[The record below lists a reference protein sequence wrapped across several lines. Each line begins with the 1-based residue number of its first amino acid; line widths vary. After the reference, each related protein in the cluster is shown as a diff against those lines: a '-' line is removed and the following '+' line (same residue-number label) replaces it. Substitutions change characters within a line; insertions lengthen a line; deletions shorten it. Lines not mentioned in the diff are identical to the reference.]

1 MIYKT
6 DRLIVRPWKPD
17 EVERVY
23 DMYSRWE
30 VVRWVGVS
38 PKAMTSLDEA
48 QARIDRWSTLHESTG
63 GRFGLWAVE
72 VQDTGVVAGTVVF
85 KLLPNSDDS
94 PSSDIEVGWHFHPD
108 SWGHGYATEAAR
120 GAVDRGFALGIPE
133 IFAVVH
139 RDNTPSQAVCRRL
152 GMTPIGT
159 TDRWYGVEAEAFQLT
174 RPA

>member
-1 MIYKT
+1 LIYKT
-6 DRLIVRPWKPD
+6 DRLIVRPWKLD

-48 QARIDRWSTLHESTG
+48 RARIDRWSTLHESTG

-120 GAVDRGFALGIPE
+120 GAVDRGFASGIPE

-139 RDNTPSQAVCRRL
+139 RDNAPSQAVCRRL
-152 GMTPIGT
+152 GMTPIGK
-159 TDRWYGVEAEAFQLT
+159 TDRWYGVEAEAFQLI